1 MAMSLAIVGGFL
13 IGASLGLVAL
23 SAAMLVIAWM
33 AHRDTGCLGRGSRQD
48 AGRHGGLPPRVD
60 GVARGVL
67 YLELARTGRV
77 DVDTMRRLSR

>member
-1 MAMSLAIVGGFL
+1 MTFPVLGGFL

-33 AHRDTGCLGRGSRQD
+33 AHRDNGCLGQGCRQD
-48 AGRHGGLPPRVD
+48 AGRHGGLKPRAE

-67 YLELARTGRV
+67 IVIVNTPGRV
-77 DVDTMRRLSR
+77 TR